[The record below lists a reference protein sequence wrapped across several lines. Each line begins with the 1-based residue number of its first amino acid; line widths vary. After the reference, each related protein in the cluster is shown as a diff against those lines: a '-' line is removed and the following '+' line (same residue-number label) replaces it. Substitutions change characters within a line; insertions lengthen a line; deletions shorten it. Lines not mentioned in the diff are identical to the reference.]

1 MIIHGIG
8 TLIKYNGKF
17 CIFII
22 KTNRGKT
29 FTENLKMFGLN
40 WDPGFIRT
48 WKGTAMLGQVV
59 NIQIY
64 AKHSF

>member
-1 MIIHGIG
+1 
-8 TLIKYNGKF
+8 
-17 CIFII
+17 
-22 KTNRGKT
+22 
-29 FTENLKMFGLN
+29 MFGLN